1 MMTLPLNNQKF
12 TQLFVTPFYIYNS
25 LTLIKHI
32 AIVGAQLFVL
42 GFIALALVFILEG
55 RGDAGYLLHNL
66 AASVDDGLEVVF
78 DIVEEGGVVVA
89 YLFDHEIEG
98 GAGVL
103 DVKTLAEH
111 IGVGLTEEH
120 LDVLGLC
127 RHLLGSLHL
136 MEEGVD
142 KGMALMEIAL
152 VEGGTVL
159 GVTVFADF
167 LKALGVDIGYGHSHA
182 TDIHHQ
188 SAVAGN
194 ADDIAFKAGI
204 VARDDAQQGAVLGVI
219 DERTEEEAQPV
230 GLGLRDAHEGLH
242 LVTGDGSHAAGA
254 AVLAQ
259 LVHGQ
264 MFVEISLELTGMSLK
279 KYQSAHRG
287 CLDLTHT
294 AMIAA
299 TGQIFDSLVNE
310 MRDAVLL
317 ELLFDGFDLAVVN
330 KEVAPRRARRVCR
343 IFLATQ
349 ANGCWFHFGAFLH
362 CWARWFFW
370 LRKVGALWKRG
381 AFKWLKALGFVGC
394 RWRTRAILLH
404 KLSST
409 LCLLGWSSSPGMIV
423 PNLLRHCS

>member
-1 MMTLPLNNQKF
+1 MLH
-12 TQLFVTPFYIYNS
+12 LFIYRTRS
-25 LTLIKHI
+25 TLIKHI
-32 AIVGAQLFVL
+32 AIVGAQLFIL
-42 GFIALALVFILEG
+42 GFIALALVFVLEG

-66 AASVDDGLEVVF
+66 ATSVDDGLEVVF

-89 YLFDHEIEG
+89 NLFNHEIEG
-98 GAGVL
+98 GKGIF
-103 DVKTLAEH
+103 DVKALAEH
-111 IGVGLTEEH
+111 VGMGLTEEH

-127 RHLLGSLHL
+127 RHLLGGLHL

-142 KGMALMEIAL
+142 KGMTLMEIAL

-159 GVTVFADF
+159 GVTVFVYF
-167 LKALGVDIGYGHSHA
+167 LETLGMDIGDGHSHSA
-182 TDIHHQ
+182 DIHHQ

-194 ADDIAFKAGI
+194 ADDIALKTGI
-204 VARDDAQQGAVLGVI
+204 LARDDAQQGAVLSVI
-219 DERTEEEAQPV
+219 DKRTEEEAQSV
-230 GLGLRDAHEGLH
+230 GLGLRDSHEGLH
-242 LVTGDGSHAAGA
+242 LVTGDGSHAASA

-259 LVHGQ
+259 LVQGQ
-264 MFVEISLELTGMSLK
+264 MFIEIGLKLTGMPLK

-287 CLDLTHT
+287 RLNLTHT
-294 AMIAA
+294 AMVAT

-317 ELLFDGFDLAVVN
+317 ELLFDGFDLAVVY
-330 KEVAPRRARRVCR
+330 KEVAPRRASRVCR
-343 IFLATQ
+343 IFLATR
-349 ANGCWFHFGAFLH
+349 ADGCRFRFGAFLY
-362 CWARWFFW
+362 CWARWCFW

-409 LCLLGWSSSPGMIV
+409 LCLLGWSSSPGMKG

>member
-1 MMTLPLNNQKF
+1 MPSIFKLRLCIAPL
-12 TQLFVTPFYIYNS
+12 L
-25 LTLIKHI
+25 KHI

-55 RGDAGYLLHNL
+55 GGDTGYLLHNL
-66 AASVDDGLEVVF
+66 AASVDDGLEIVF
-78 DIVEEGGVVVA
+78 DVVQEGGVVVA
-89 YLFDHEIEG
+89 NLFDHEIEG
-98 GAGVL
+98 GEGVL
-103 DVKTLAEH
+103 DVKALAEH

-127 RHLLGSLHL
+127 CHLLGGLHL

-142 KGMALMEIAL
+142 KGMALMEIAF
-152 VEGGTVL
+152 VEGGTAL
-159 GVTVFADF
+159 GVTVFIDF
-167 LKALGVDIGYGHSHA
+167 LKALGMDIGDGHSHA
-182 TDIHHQ
+182 ADIHHQ

-219 DERTEEEAQPV
+219 DERTEEEAQSV

-264 MFVEISLELTGMSLK
+264 MLVEIGLELTGRTLEEN
-279 KYQSAHRG
+279 QSAHRG

-294 AMIAA
+294 TMVAA

-317 ELLFDGFDLAVVN
+317 ELLFDGFDLTVVN
-330 KEVAPRRARRVCR
+330 KEVAPRRASRVCH
-343 IFLATQ
+343 IFLATR
-349 ANGCWFHFGAFLH
+349 AKGCRFHFGAFLY

-370 LRKVGALWKRG
+370 LRKVDALWKRV
-381 AFKWLKALGFVGC
+381 AFNWLKALGFVGC

-404 KLSST
+404 KPLSYQQ
-409 LCLLGWSSSPGMIV
+409 V
-423 PNLLRHCS
+423 H

>member
-1 MMTLPLNNQKF
+1 MLCPTLL
-12 TQLFVTPFYIYNS
+12 
-25 LTLIKHI
+25 KHI

-55 RGDAGYLLHNL
+55 GGDTGYLLHNL

-78 DIVEEGGVVVA
+78 DIVEEGSVVVA

-98 GAGVL
+98 GEGIF
-103 DVKTLAEH
+103 DVKALAEH
-111 IGVGLTEEH
+111 VGVGLTEEH

-127 RHLLGSLHL
+127 RHLLGGLHL
-136 MEEGVD
+136 MEEAVD
-142 KGMALMEIAL
+142 KGMALMEIAF
-152 VEGGTVL
+152 VEGGTIL
-159 GVTVFADF
+159 GVAVFIDF
-167 LKALGVDIGYGHSHA
+167 LKALGVDIGDGHSHA

-194 ADDIAFKAGI
+194 ADDIALKAGI
-204 VARDDAQQGAVLGVI
+204 VARNDAQQGAVLGVI
-219 DERTEEEAQPV
+219 DKRTEEEAQSV

-242 LVTGDGSHAAGA
+242 LVTGNGSHAASA

-264 MFVEISLELTGMSLK
+264 MLVEIGLELTGRTLEEN
-279 KYQSAHRG
+279 QSAHRG

-294 AMIAA
+294 AMVAA

-317 ELLFDGFDLAVVN
+317 ELLFDGFDLTVVN
-330 KEVAPRRARRVCR
+330 KEVAPRRASRVCH
-343 IFLATQ
+343 IFLATR
-349 ANGCWFHFGAFLH
+349 ANGCWFRFGAFLH

-370 LRKVGALWKRG
+370 LRKVDALWKRV
-381 AFKWLKALGFVGC
+381 AFNWLKALGFVGC

-409 LCLLGWSSSPGMIV
+409 LCLLGWSSSPGMKG
-423 PNLLRHCS
+423 PNLLRHCA

>member
-1 MMTLPLNNQKF
+1 MITHN
-12 TQLFVTPFYIYNS
+12 YAH
-25 LTLIKHI
+25 TLIKHI
-32 AIVGAQLFVL
+32 PIVGAQLFVL
-42 GFIALALVFILEG
+42 GFIALAQVFVLEG

-66 AASVDDGLEVVF
+66 TASIDDGLEVVF

-89 YLFDHEIEG
+89 NLFDHEIEG
-98 GAGVL
+98 GEGVL
-103 DVKTLAEH
+103 DVKALAEH

-127 RHLLGSLHL
+127 SHLLGGLHL

-142 KGMALMEIAL
+142 KGMTLMEIAL

-159 GVTVFADF
+159 GVTVFIDF
-167 LKALGVDIGYGHSHA
+167 LKALGVDIGDGHSHA

-194 ADDIAFKAGI
+194 ADDIALKAGI
-204 VARDDAQQGAVLGVI
+204 VARNDAQQGAVLGVI
-219 DERTEEEAQPV
+219 DKRTEEEAQSV

-242 LVTGDGSHAAGA
+242 LVTGNGSHAASA

-264 MFVEISLELTGMSLK
+264 MLVEIGLELTGRTLEEN
-279 KYQSAHRG
+279 QSAHRG

-294 AMIAA
+294 AMVAA

-317 ELLFDGFDLAVVN
+317 ELLFDGFDLTVVN
-330 KEVAPRRARRVCR
+330 KEVAPRRASRVCH
-343 IFLATQ
+343 IFLATR
-349 ANGCWFHFGAFLH
+349 ANGCWFRFGAFLH

-370 LRKVGALWKRG
+370 LRKVDALWKRV
-381 AFKWLKALGFVGC
+381 AFNWLKALGFVGC

-409 LCLLGWSSSPGMIV
+409 LCLLGWSSSPGMKG
-423 PNLLRHCS
+423 PNLLRHCA

>member
-1 MMTLPLNNQKF
+1 MITHN
-12 TQLFVTPFYIYNS
+12 YAH
-25 LTLIKHI
+25 TLIKHI
-32 AIVGAQLFVL
+32 AIVGAQLFIL
-42 GFIALALVFILEG
+42 GFIALAQVFVLEG

-66 AASVDDGLEVVF
+66 AASIDDGLEVVF
-78 DIVEEGGVVVA
+78 DVVEEGGVVVA

-98 GAGVL
+98 GEGVL
-103 DVKTLAEH
+103 DVKALAEH
-111 IGVGLTEEH
+111 VGVGLTEEH

-136 MEEGVD
+136 MEEAVD

-167 LKALGVDIGYGHSHA
+167 LKALGVDIGDGHSHA

-219 DERTEEEAQPV
+219 DKRTEEEAQPV
-230 GLGLRDAHEGLH
+230 GLGLRDTHEGLH

-264 MFVEISLELTGMSLK
+264 MLVQIGLELAVRTLEEN
-279 KYQSAHRG
+279 QSAHRG
-287 CLDLTHT
+287 RLNLTHT
-294 AMIAA
+294 AMVAA

-330 KEVAPRRARRVCR
+330 KEVAPRRASRVCR
-343 IFLATQ
+343 IFLATR
-349 ANGCWFHFGAFLH
+349 ADGCWFRFGAFLH
-362 CWARWFFW
+362 SWARWCFW

>member
-66 AASVDDGLEVVF
+66 AASIDDGLEVVF

-89 YLFDHEIEG
+89 NLFNHEIEG
-98 GAGVL
+98 GKGIF
-103 DVKTLAEH
+103 DVKALAEH
-111 IGVGLTEEH
+111 VGVGLTEEH

-127 RHLLGSLHL
+127 CHLLGGFHL

-142 KGMALMEIAL
+142 KGMTLMEIAL

-159 GVTVFADF
+159 GVTVFVYF
-167 LKALGVDIGYGHSHA
+167 LETLGVDIGDGHSHA
-182 TDIHHQ
+182 ADIHHQ
-188 SAVAGN
+188 SAVTGN
-194 ADDIAFKAGI
+194 ADDIALKAGI

-219 DERTEEEAQPV
+219 DKRTEEEAQSV

-242 LVTGDGSHAAGA
+242 LVAGDGSHAASA

-259 LVHGQ
+259 FVHGQ
-264 MFVEISLELTGMSLK
+264 TLVEIGLELAGRTLEEN
-279 KYQSAHRG
+279 QSAHRG

-294 AMIAA
+294 AMVAA

-310 MRDAVLL
+310 MGDAVLL

-330 KEVAPRRARRVCR
+330 KEVAPRRASRVCR
-343 IFLATQ
+343 IFLATR
-349 ANGCWFHFGAFLH
+349 AKGCRFHFGAFLH
-362 CWARWFFW
+362 CWARWCFW

>member
-1 MMTLPLNNQKF
+1 MHLPPL
-12 TQLFVTPFYIYNS
+12 L
-25 LTLIKHI
+25 KHI

-42 GFIALALVFILEG
+42 GFIALTLVFILEG

-66 AASVDDGLEVVF
+66 AASIDDGLEVVF
-78 DIVEEGGVVVA
+78 DIVEEGGIVVA
-89 YLFDHEIEG
+89 NLFYHEIEG
-98 GAGVL
+98 GEGVL
-103 DVKTLAEH
+103 DVKALAEH
-111 IGVGLTEEH
+111 VGVGLTEEH

-127 RHLLGSLHL
+127 SHLLGGLHL
-136 MEEGVD
+136 MEEGID
-142 KGMALMEIAL
+142 KGMTLMEIAL
-152 VEGGTVL
+152 VEGGTIL
-159 GVTVFADF
+159 GISVFVYF
-167 LKALGVDIGYGHSHA
+167 LETFGVDIGDGYSHA
-182 TDIHHQ
+182 ADIHHQ

-204 VARDDAQQGAVLGVI
+204 VARDDAQQGAILGVI

-242 LVTGDGSHAAGA
+242 LVAGDGSHAAGA

-259 LVHGQ
+259 LVQGQ
-264 MFVEISLELTGMSLK
+264 MLVEIGLELTGRTLEEN
-279 KYQSAHRG
+279 QSAHRG
-287 CLDLTHT
+287 RLNLTHT
-294 AMIAA
+294 AMVAT

-310 MRDAVLL
+310 MGDAVLL

-330 KEVAPRRARRVCR
+330 KEVAPRRTSRVCL
-343 IFLATQ
+343 IFLATR
-349 ANGCWFHFGAFLH
+349 ADGCWFRFGAFLH

-409 LCLLGWSSSPGMIV
+409 LCLLGWSSSPGMKG
-423 PNLLRHCS
+423 PNLLRHCA

>member
-1 MMTLPLNNQKF
+1 MPSIFKLRLCIAPL
-12 TQLFVTPFYIYNS
+12 L
-25 LTLIKHI
+25 KHI

-55 RGDAGYLLHNL
+55 RGDAGYLLHYL
-66 AASVDDGLEVVF
+66 ATSVDDGLEVVF

-89 YLFDHEIEG
+89 NLFDHEIEG
-98 GAGVL
+98 GEGVL

-142 KGMALMEIAL
+142 KSMALMEIAF

-159 GVTVFADF
+159 GVTVFVYF
-167 LKALGVDIGYGHSHA
+167 LKTLGVDIGDGHSHA
-182 TDIHHQ
+182 ADIHHQ

-204 VARDDAQQGAVLGVI
+204 VAGDDAQQGAVLGVI
-219 DERTEEEAQPV
+219 DERTEEEAQSV
-230 GLGLRDAHEGLH
+230 GFGLRDSHEGLH
-242 LVTGDGSHAAGA
+242 LVTGDGSHEAGA

-264 MFVEISLELTGMSLK
+264 MLVEIGLKLTGMPLK

-294 AMIAA
+294 AMVAA

-330 KEVAPRRARRVCR
+330 KEVAPRCASRVCR
-343 IFLATQ
+343 IFLATR
-349 ANGCWFHFGAFLH
+349 ADGCWFHFGAFLH

-381 AFKWLKALGFVGC
+381 AFKGLKALGFVGC